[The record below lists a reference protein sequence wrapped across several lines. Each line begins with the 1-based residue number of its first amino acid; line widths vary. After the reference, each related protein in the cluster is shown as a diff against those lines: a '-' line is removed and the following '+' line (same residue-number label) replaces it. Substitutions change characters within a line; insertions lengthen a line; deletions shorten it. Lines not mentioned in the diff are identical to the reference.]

1 MTIIIVKKAGK
12 SCKTVLFAS
21 YWERE
26 PTLEPTPRHNVAGSD
41 EKAPGYKQ
49 KAAGFEEKAAGFGE
63 KAAGFGEKAAGF
75 GEKAAGFPSNTP
87 LLCER

>member
-1 MTIIIVKKAGK
+1 MTTIIVKKAGR
-12 SCKTVLFAS
+12 SGKTVLFAS
-21 YWERE
+21 HRERE
-26 PTLEPTPRHNVAGSD
+26 PTLEATPRHNVAGSD

-49 KAAGFEEKAAGFGE
+49 KAAGFGE
-63 KAAGFGEKAAGF
+63 KAAGFEEKAAGF